1 MAFRKFALI
10 LPVAALLAG
19 CQSDKN
25 QTAREQELQQRV
37 KTLEE
42 QLLEAQ
48 MASPSPDASAA
59 AEGLAFQQPEVQAQP
74 QAPAPAPVVRSQASR
89 STATS
94 RTSASRRSS
103 TRRADVRTQPQS
115 RERYDGPSAEPLQ
128 GERGDDDGEAVRPR
142 ATSMVLPEGTELHL
156 ILEEGLS
163 SATTRV
169 GEPVTARVERAVGDD
184 GSIVLPGGTV
194 LQGRVTDVRSSGRVS
209 GRARV
214 AVDFDRIVVR
224 GRTHELAATQILA
237 EAPSQSGRDAKIVGG
252 SAAAGAILGAIADGR
267 KGAVR
272 GAVVGA
278 GAGGAA
284 VLITKGREIEM
295 PAGSRWTVR
304 VRNSVR
310 L

>member
-10 LPVAALLAG
+10 LPVAALVAG
-19 CQSDKN
+19 CQSDKK
-25 QTAREQELQQRV
+25 TAREQELEQRV
-37 KTLEE
+37 QTLEQ
-42 QLLEAQ
+42 QLAAT
-48 MASPSPDASAA
+48 ASPSPEASAS
-59 AEGLAFQQPEVQAQP
+59 AEGLAFQQPDVQAP
-74 QAPAPAPVVRSQASR
+74 QAAPAPVVRSQTPRSTTASR
-89 STATS
+89 APVS
-94 RTSASRRSS
+94 RQSGS
-103 TRRADVRTQPQS
+103 TRRADVRSEPQS
-115 RERYDGPSAEPLQ
+115 RDRYDGPSAEPVDD
-128 GERGDDDGEAVRPR
+128 DDDGVEAVRPR
-142 ATSMVLPEGTELHL
+142 ATSLVLPEGTELHL

-163 SATTRV
+163 SATSRV
-169 GEPVTARVERAVGDD
+169 GETVTARVESAMGDD
-184 GSIVLPGGTV
+184 GRIVLPGGSV

-209 GRARV
+209 GRARL

-224 GRTHELAATQILA
+224 GRTHELDATQIMA

-252 SAAAGAILGAIADGR
+252 SAAAGAILGAIADGK

-284 VLITKGREIEM
+284 VLITKGREIEL

-304 VRNSVR
+304 VRNPVR